1 MKKILHFILLCFI
14 SGAVF
19 SQAGKLDPT
28 FGFQGR
34 AITTTNGQTRLI
46 ALVLQPDG
54 KIIALGDHD
63 AGFEMVRYWPDGT
76 KDRSFGVAGIAT
88 QKFTRNADACGM
100 SLLENGQ
107 IIVAAST
114 FTYLGTGPNDVS
126 DIVLLRF
133 NTNGTLDENF
143 GVNGIVTTDMEQL
156 DRASSMAIQKDGKI
170 VITGG
175 TTNNYLHWDM
185 LTLSYLPDGKPDIS
199 FGGKGYVIIK
209 YDTVSQ
215 IRYYGN
221 FIRSRED
228 GKILIGG
235 GILNYKTYVINPL
248 LLQFMPDGTIDSSFS
263 TDGVASAINFESIYS
278 FALQEDQKIIV
289 SGTVP
294 NWFYGP
300 EGALMRFTA
309 NGEVDSSYGKNGVAL
324 IFNNTA
330 HRTGVAAYIAIQ
342 KDGKVLCAG
351 YGEHDINIAREFEGM
366 IRFTKDGKKDKSF
379 GENGTVHFPRYLYEY
394 YGYGNKFPIV
404 IQPDGKILT
413 GTNDHEKLIIFR
425 LLNDQNVQ
433 LVDIDNQVIP
443 EERSI
448 NIYPNPVTEKLFLK
462 GLKDATA
469 NIKIMDMQGNVFI
482 NKKLNIHET
491 SIDVRNLK
499 AGQYMISIDQ
509 ENKIISIAFLK
520 Q

>member
-1 MKKILHFILLCFI
+1 MKKILHFIVLIFI
-14 SGAVF
+14 SGIVF
-19 SQAGKLDPT
+19 SQPGQLDPA

-34 AITTTNGQTRLI
+34 VITTTNGQTRLI

-63 AGFEMVRYWPDGT
+63 ADFEMVRYWPDGS

-88 QKFTRNADACGM
+88 HKFTRNANACGM

-107 IIVAAST
+107 ILVAAST

-133 NTNGTLDENF
+133 NSNGTLDEKF

-170 VITGG
+170 LITGG

-185 LTLSYLPDGKPDIS
+185 LTLRYLPDGKPDIG
-199 FGGKGYVIIK
+199 FDGKGYVIIK
-209 YDTVSQ
+209 FDTASQ

-221 FIRSRED
+221 FISARED

-235 GILNYKTYVINPL
+235 GIINDKTYVIKPL
-248 LLQFMPDGTIDSSFS
+248 LLQFMPDGTLDNSFS
-263 TDGVASAINFESIYS
+263 SDGVASAINFESIYS

-294 NWFYGP
+294 NWFYGS
-300 EGALMRFTA
+300 EAALMRFTA

-330 HRTGVAAYIAIQ
+330 LRTGVAAYIAIQ

-351 YGEHDINIAREFEGM
+351 YGEHDINIPREFDGM

-379 GENGTVHFPRYLYEY
+379 GENGAVHFPKY
-394 YGYGNKFPIV
+394 YGYHGYENKFPIV

-413 GTNDHEKLIIFR
+413 GTNDHKKLIIFR
-425 LLNDQNVQ
+425 LLNDQNEQ
-433 LVDIDNQVIP
+433 LADKDNQVIP
-443 EERSI
+443 EAGCI
-448 NIYPNPVTEKLFLK
+448 NIYPNPVTEKVFLK
-462 GLKDATA
+462 GLKNATA
-469 NIKIMDMQGNVFI
+469 NIKIMDMLGNIFMS
-482 NKKLNIHET
+482 KKLNIQET
-491 SIDVRNLK
+491 TIDVHNLK
-499 AGQYMISIDQ
+499 PGQYLISIEQ